1 MNLFKSVSK
10 SIRTVAVGIGFVAA
24 SAAMISSAAHA
35 ADITGAGATFP
46 YPIFAKWAED
56 YKKATGVGLNYQSI
70 GSSGGVRQ
78 IRAKTVTFG
87 ASDAPVKGDELDRD
101 GMVQF
106 PVILGGVVPVINLE
120 GFKPGELRVNG
131 EVLAEMFAGSISKWN
146 DPKLAALNPGK
157 KLPDQ
162 NITVVHRADG
172 SGTTFIFTDYLTEV
186 SGMWKDKV
194 GKGAAVKWPATSSVG
209 GKGNEGVAAN
219 VGRVKGAI
227 GYVEYAYAKKNNIPH
242 LALLNRD
249 GKYVEPDDATFAA
262 AVAGADW
269 FSVPGMGISLVNQ
282 KGAMSWPITGASFAL
297 MYKQPTDKAASAEAL
312 KFFDWSF
319 KNGKK
324 QAAELDYV
332 PLPDALTEQIR
343 SKVWSQIANK

>member
-10 SIRTVAVGIGFVAA
+10 SIRTVAAGIGFVAA
-24 SAAMISSAAHA
+24 SAAMISSTAQA

-70 GSSGGVRQ
+70 GSSGGIRQ

-87 ASDAPVKGDELDRD
+87 ASDAPVKGEDLNRD

-106 PVILGGVVPVINLE
+106 PVILGGVVPVINVE
-120 GFKPGELRVNG
+120 GFKPGELRVTG
-131 EVLAEMFAGSISKWN
+131 PVLAQIFMGDISNWN
-146 DPKLAALNPGK
+146 DAKLQELNPGK
-157 KLPDQ
+157 KLPNQ
-162 NITVVHRADG
+162 SITVVHRADG

-186 SGMWKDKV
+186 SPEWKAWA
-194 GKGAAVKWPATSSVG
+194 GKGAAVKWPAPSSVG

-227 GYVEYAYAKKNNIPH
+227 GYVEYAYAKKNKIPH

-262 AVAGADW
+262 AAAGADW